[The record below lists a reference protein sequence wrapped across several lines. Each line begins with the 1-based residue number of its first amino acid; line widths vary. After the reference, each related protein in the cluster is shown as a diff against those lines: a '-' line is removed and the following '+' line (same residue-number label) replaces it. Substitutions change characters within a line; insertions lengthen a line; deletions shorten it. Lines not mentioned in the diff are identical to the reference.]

1 MNTAD
6 VPMIRR
12 ALRIA
17 KNNVIQI
24 QNVKDT
30 HFVPSNPDVIFI
42 QLRSAQAFA

>member
-17 KNNVIQI
+17 KNNVILI
-24 QNVKDT
+24 QNAEDT
-30 HFVPSNPDVIFI
+30 HFVPSNLDVIFI
-42 QLRSAQAFA
+42 QRRFAQVIA